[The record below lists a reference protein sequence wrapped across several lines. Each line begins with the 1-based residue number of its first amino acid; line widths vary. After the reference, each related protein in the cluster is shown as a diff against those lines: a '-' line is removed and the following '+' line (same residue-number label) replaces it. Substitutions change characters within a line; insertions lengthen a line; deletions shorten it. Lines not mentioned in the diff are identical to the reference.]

1 MNRRQSLVLFALVLL
16 LGGVSAWLQ
25 FGLLAGTEREI
36 SAATAATV
44 EPDYYI
50 ENFTST
56 GMARSGKKYRVIA
69 RRLVHYPGATEA
81 LLEQPHIIQYAAAPD
96 GAPRHIYA
104 DSGQLYDDRAEVLL
118 SGNVKVVENDTG
130 DLGGDLSGAVVTSKK
145 MLIRLKDDS

>member
-1 MNRRQSLVLFALVLL
+1 MNRRQSLVLFALFLL
-16 LGGVSAWLQ
+16 LAGVSAWLQ
-25 FGLLAGTEREI
+25 FGLLTGVEREI
-36 SAATAATV
+36 SATAN

-69 RRLVHYPGATEA
+69 RRLVHYPGETEA
-81 LLEQPHIIQYAAAPD
+81 LLERPHIIQYAAGPD

-104 DSGQLYDDRAEVLL
+104 DSGRLYDDRAEVLL

-130 DLGGDLSGAVVTSKK
+130 DLGGDLGGAVVTSKK

>member
-1 MNRRQSLVLFALVLL
+1 MNRRQSFVLFALFLL
-16 LGGVSAWLQ
+16 LAGVSAWLQ
-25 FGLLAGTEREI
+25 LGLLTGVEREI
-36 SAATAATV
+36 SATAN

-130 DLGGDLSGAVVTSKK
+130 DLGGAVVTSKK
-145 MLIRLKDDS
+145 MLIRLKDDNG

>member
-1 MNRRQSLVLFALVLL
+1 MNRRQSFVLFALFLL
-16 LGGVSAWLQ
+16 LAGVSAWLQ
-25 FGLLAGTEREI
+25 FGLLTGVERKI
-36 SAATAATV
+36 SATTN

-118 SGNVKVVENDTG
+118 SGNVKVVENHTG
-130 DLGGDLSGAVVTSKK
+130 DLGGAVVTSKK
-145 MLIRLKDDS
+145 MLIRLKDDNG

>member
-25 FGLLAGTEREI
+25 FGLLTGVEREI
-36 SAATAATV
+36 SATTN

-81 LLEQPHIIQYAAAPD
+81 LLEQPHIIQYAAGPD

-118 SGNVKVVENDTG
+118 SGNVKVVENHSG
-130 DLGGDLSGAVVTSKK
+130 DLGGAVVTSKK
-145 MLIRLKDDS
+145 MLIRLKDDNG

>member
-1 MNRRQSLVLFALVLL
+1 MNRRQSFVLFALFLL
-16 LGGVSAWLQ
+16 LAGVSAWLQ
-25 FGLLAGTEREI
+25 FGLLTGVEREI
-36 SAATAATV
+36 STAAN

-69 RRLVHYPGATEA
+69 RRLVHYPGETEA
-81 LLEQPHIIQYAAAPD
+81 LLERPHIIQYAAGPD

-104 DSGQLYDDRAEVLL
+104 DSGRLYDDRAEVLL
-118 SGNVKVVENDTG
+118 SGNVKVVENHSG
-130 DLGGDLSGAVVTSKK
+130 DLGGAVVTSKK